1 MSTLLELVKIQAVID
16 KREIASD
23 TLKTLENKYYYSKS
37 KGINIKLGDMHI
49 DHFLRSLNL
58 FDTYLI
64 RNDHKKNV
72 VDIQTAQIIERQKKT
87 LIKIKRLVNEK

>member
-1 MSTLLELVKIQAVID
+1 MELVKIQAVID

-37 KGINIKLGDMHI
+37 KGVNIKLGDMHI

-58 FDTYLI
+58 EKFQ
-64 RNDHKKNV
+64 KNV
-72 VDIQTAQIIERQKKT
+72 VDIQTAQILERQKKT
-87 LIKIKRLVNEK
+87 LIKIKKLINER